1 MEQTMNQTKTQVLPN
16 TFISFWSRA
25 KKGIYLL
32 LSVAIGMAIWFA
44 PIPEGV
50 SEKAWHLLSL
60 FVATIFAVIVK
71 PLPMS
76 GVALLSLTF
85 AILSKILTFEEAFS
99 GFGNDVVWLIVM
111 AFFIAKGFVT
121 TGLGNRIAYFF
132 MKVFGKTTLGLGYGV
147 VLTDLIL
154 SPTIP
159 SVTARAG
166 GVIYPVL
173 KSLAKAFNS
182 EPGQPSSRKIGSFL
196 MKSAFQGS
204 AITSAMFL
212 TSMSGNPL
220 MVELAKGI
228 GVEITWG
235 KWALATLVP
244 GLCSL
249 LLIPYIIYRLYPP
262 EIKKTPDA
270 AAYANKKIEEL
281 GKMKKSEW
289 IMLFTFLLLVVLW
302 IFGGAFGI
310 KAVTA
315 ALLGISLL
323 LVAGV
328 FTWDEILQEKGAW
341 DTLIWFSSLVTL
353 ASFLNK
359 FGLTSYVSSS
369 IVTSIETLPWIAG
382 FSLLA
387 LLYFYSH
394 YFFASN
400 VAHIG
405 AMYAPFLVVAVAI
418 GTPPMLAALLLAI
431 FSNLFGGL
439 THYGSGPAP
448 ILYGAG
454 FVPVG
459 VWWKLGGIIS
469 VVNIVIWML
478 IGGAWWKFIGL
489 W

>member
-1 MEQTMNQTKTQVLPN
+1 MATQSGTL
-16 TFISFWSRA
+16 SSAALLWSKA
-25 KKGIYLL
+25 KQSILL
-32 LSVAIGMAIWFA
+32 LTSIAIGMMIWFS
-44 PIPEGV
+44 PVPEGIT
-50 SEKAWHLLSL
+50 EKAWHLLSI
-60 FVATIFAVIVK
+60 FVATIFAVIAK
-71 PLPMS
+71 PLPMAAVS
-76 GVALLSLTF
+76 LLSLTF
-85 AILSKILTFEEAFS
+85 AILSKTLTFEEAFS
-99 GFGNDVVWLIVM
+99 GFSNDVVWLIVM
-111 AFFIAKGFVT
+111 AFFIAKGFVS

-159 SVTARAG
+159 SVTARSG
-166 GVIYPVL
+166 GVIYPIL

-196 MKSAFQGS
+196 MKAAFQGS
-204 AITSAMFL
+204 AITSGMFL
-212 TSMSGNPL
+212 TAMSGNPL
-220 MVELAKGI
+220 MCEMARGLGI
-228 GVEITWG
+228 EITWG

-249 LLIPYIIYRLYPP
+249 ILVPFLIYKLYPP

-270 AAYANKKIEEL
+270 AAYATKKIEEL

-289 IMLFTFLLLVVLW
+289 LMFFTFLLLVGLW
-302 IFGGAFGI
+302 IFGGSLGV
-310 KAVTA
+310 KPVTA
-315 ALLGISLL
+315 ALLGISIL

-328 FTWDEILQEKGAW
+328 FKWEEVLQEKGAW

-359 FGLTSYVSSS
+359 FGLTAFVSNHIVSS
-369 IVTSIETLPWIAG
+369 IQTLHWITG
-382 FSLLA
+382 FSILA

-459 VWWKLGGIIS
+459 AWWKIGGIVS
-469 VVNIVIWML
+469 VVNVLIWML

>member
-1 MEQTMNQTKTQVLPN
+1 MATQSGTL
-16 TFISFWSRA
+16 SSSALFWSKA
-25 KKGIYLL
+25 KQPILLL
-32 LSVAIGMAIWFA
+32 LSIMIGMMIWFS
-44 PIPEGV
+44 PIPAGITA
-50 SEKAWHLLSL
+50 KAWHLLAI
-60 FVATIFAVIVK
+60 FVATIFAVIAK
-71 PLPMS
+71 PLPMAAVS
-76 GVALLSLTF
+76 ILSLTV
-85 AILSKILTFEEAFS
+85 AILSKTLTFEEAFI
-99 GFGNDVVWLIVM
+99 GFSNDVVWLIVM
-111 AFFIAKGFVT
+111 AFFIAKGFVS

-159 SVTARAG
+159 SVTARSG
-166 GVIYPVL
+166 GVIYPIL

-196 MKSAFQGS
+196 MKAAFQGS

-220 MVELAKGI
+220 MCEMARGLGI
-228 GVEITWG
+228 EITWG

-249 LLIPYIIYRLYPP
+249 ILVPFLIYKLYPP

-270 AAYANKKIEEL
+270 AAYATKKIEEL

-289 IMLFTFLLLVVLW
+289 LMFFTFLLLVGLW
-302 IFGGAFGI
+302 IFGGGLGV
-310 KAVTA
+310 KPVTA
-315 ALLGISLL
+315 ALLGISILL
-323 LVAGV
+323 ISGV
-328 FTWDEILQEKGAW
+328 FKWDELLQEKGAW

-359 FGLTSYVSSS
+359 FGLTGFVSNHIVSS
-369 IVTSIETLPWIAG
+369 IQTLHWITG
-382 FSLLA
+382 FSILA

-405 AMYAPFLVVAVAI
+405 AMYAPFLVVAIAI

-459 VWWKLGGIIS
+459 PWWKIGGIVS
-469 VVNIVIWML
+469 VVNILIWML